1 MCVAGQSAAP
11 ALWRAAGTRR
21 IRHTA
26 QKGQTGMARTETN
39 DPETQYSDAPGTR
52 ALTKGSVAIVV
63 ALITGL
69 IAFILA
75 AFGLLPAL
83 VLLVVAIPL
92 GVWGKN
98 KLAANQ
104 QQIGP
109 QS

>member
-1 MCVAGQSAAP
+1 
-11 ALWRAAGTRR
+11 
-21 IRHTA
+21 
-26 QKGQTGMARTETN
+26 MAETETN

-52 ALTKGSVAIVV
+52 ALTKGSVAIGAAFIVGLV
-63 ALITGL
+63 ALV
-69 IAFILA
+69 LA

-83 VLLVVAIPL
+83 VLLAVAIPL

-104 QQIGP
+104 RQIRP

>member
-1 MCVAGQSAAP
+1 MRKKA
-11 ALWRAAGTRR
+11 R
-21 IRHTA
+21 I
-26 QKGQTGMARTETN
+26 ESN

-52 ALTKGSVAIVV
+52 ALEKGSIAILVAVLL
-63 ALITGL
+63 ALV
-69 IAFILA
+69 AFILA

-83 VLLVVAIPL
+83 ALLIIALPL

-104 QQIGP
+104 RQIRP